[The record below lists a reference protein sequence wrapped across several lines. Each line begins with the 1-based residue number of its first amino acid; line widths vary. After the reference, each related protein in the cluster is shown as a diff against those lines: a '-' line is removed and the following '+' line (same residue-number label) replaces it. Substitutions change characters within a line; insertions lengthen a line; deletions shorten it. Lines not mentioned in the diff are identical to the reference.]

1 VALDGKQMGLVEL
14 IEAVDAIGNARGF
27 GRVDFKRTIESKLA
41 DWVYEG

>member
-1 VALDGKQMGLVEL
+1 MALDGLDEL
-14 IEAVDAIGNARGF
+14 HQPHLLAVDAIGNARGF